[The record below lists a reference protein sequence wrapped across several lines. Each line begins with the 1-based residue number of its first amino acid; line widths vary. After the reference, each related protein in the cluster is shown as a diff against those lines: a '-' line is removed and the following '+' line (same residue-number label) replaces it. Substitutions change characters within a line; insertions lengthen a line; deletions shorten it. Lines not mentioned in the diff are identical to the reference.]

1 MKFALITDTHW
12 GARGD
17 HLGFLDY
24 FEKFHNDVFFPT
36 LEKRNIRNIIHLGD
50 LVDRRKYINYYTA
63 SRLRHCFIDRL
74 SNYSCTIIAG
84 NHDTYHKNTNDVNAL
99 RELVEGKATVISEPE
114 YWVPGDDRKPFL
126 MLPWINSENREKA
139 TDLIKTS
146 YADYCFGHLQLSGF
160 EMHVGSFAEDGLDP
174 SLFKNFNAV
183 YTGHFHHKSSK
194 NNIHYLGAPY
204 EITWSDYSDLRGF
217 HIFDSD
223 TGEIEFIQNPYSM
236 FHKVVYNDTNSSLEK
251 IMDIDFTKFSKRY
264 VKIILL
270 KKDNPYWFEKFF
282 DEIEKANPFD
292 LQVVEDHLNLGIE
305 EDPEL
310 LEKTQDTFTI
320 LRGYVNGMSGNVD
333 KPRLEKLL
341 KELYDEANLIEA

>member
-1 MKFALITDTHW
+1 MKIALITDTHW

-24 FEKFHNDVFFPT
+24 FERFHNDVFFPE
-36 LEKRNIRNIIHLGD
+36 LERRSISRIIHLGD

-74 SNYSCTIIAG
+74 DSYDTTIIAG

-99 RELVEGKATVISEPE
+99 RELVEGKAKVLSEPE
-114 YWVPGDDRKPFL
+114 EQDDFL
-126 MLPWINSENREKA
+126 FLPWINSENKA
-139 TDLIKTS
+139 RSIDLINKSNAS
-146 YADYCFGHLQLSGF
+146 YVFGHLQLSGF
-160 EMHVGSFAEDGLDP
+160 EMHLGSFADDGLDAG
-174 SLFKNFNAV
+174 LFQKFNGV
-183 YTGHFHHKSSK
+183 FTGHFHHKSSK

-204 EITWSDYSDLRGF
+204 EITWADYSDPRGF
-217 HIFDSD
+217 HIFDTD
-223 TGEIEFIQNPYSM
+223 EGTLEFIQNPYSM
-236 FHKVVYNDTNSSLEK
+236 FHKVVYNDSNTTLEK
-251 IMDIDFTKFSKRY
+251 LLAQDFSKFNKRF

-292 LQVVEDHLNLGIE
+292 LQIVEDHLNLGIE

-310 LEKTQDTFTI
+310 VEKAQDTFTI
-320 LRGYVNGMSGNVD
+320 LKGYVNGMSGNVD
-333 KPRLEKLL
+333 KPRLENLL
-341 KELYDEANLIEA
+341 KQLYDEATLIEV